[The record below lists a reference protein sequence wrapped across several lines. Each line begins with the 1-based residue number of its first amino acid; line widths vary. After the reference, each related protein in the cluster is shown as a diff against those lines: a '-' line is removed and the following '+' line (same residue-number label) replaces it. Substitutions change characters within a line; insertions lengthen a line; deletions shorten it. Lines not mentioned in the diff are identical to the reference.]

1 MGSIEPIWYL
11 HKYQVF
17 LARSQETGDRR
28 QETGGKREE
37 RREKREEGREKREEG
52 RGKREEGRGKREEG
66 RGEMWVRD
74 HTKNSTHQH
83 QDFRS
88 KLMGEKT

>member
-1 MGSIEPIWYL
+1 MEYSSVQSNSIEPIWYL

-28 QETGGKREE
+28 QE
-37 RREKREEGREKREEG
+37 GRGKREEG

-66 RGEMWVRD
+66 RGKRRD
-74 HTKNSTHQH
+74 VGS
-83 QDFRS
+83 
-88 KLMGEKT
+88 